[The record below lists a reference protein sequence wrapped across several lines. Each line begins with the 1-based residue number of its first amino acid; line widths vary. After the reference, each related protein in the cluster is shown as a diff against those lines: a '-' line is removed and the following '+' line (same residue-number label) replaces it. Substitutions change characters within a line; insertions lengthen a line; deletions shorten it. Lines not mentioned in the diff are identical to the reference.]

1 MYRII
6 GTDRRYGKREC
17 YGKFKTLRDCLS
29 HMDFLKRSYGNIIK
43 FKLEEM

>member
-6 GTDRRYGKREC
+6 GTDRRYGKRKC
-17 YGKFKTLRDCLS
+17 YGKFKTLRDSLS